1 MEEIPLVGGT
11 RVVLV
16 GLASLVTLIKEPKI
30 LKDLSKTLKDLRKT
44 LKDLQQNPSQNPQTS

>member
-11 RVVLV
+11 HVVLV

-44 LKDLQQNPSQNPQTS
+44 LKDLQQNLQGS